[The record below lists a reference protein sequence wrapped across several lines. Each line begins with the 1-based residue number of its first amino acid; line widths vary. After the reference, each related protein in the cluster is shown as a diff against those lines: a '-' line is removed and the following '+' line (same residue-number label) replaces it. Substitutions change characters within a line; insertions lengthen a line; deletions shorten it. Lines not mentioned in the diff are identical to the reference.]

1 MTSITETPSEVRVGD
16 MLRTVRTERGV
27 SLATV
32 SKDLLIPEKY
42 LQSVEDMYISG
53 IPQGYLNG
61 ILRNY
66 AAYLTLPTEDIIA
79 KFSEQCG
86 VLSQAPTNED
96 VVASNVRTRSTVRGA
111 VAGFSIAVG
120 LTLVA
125 GLGFAV
131 LGQSDDGNPVSN
143 ATITA
148 VQAPANGAHD
158 SLFLALEQD
167 AVLPQLP
174 LTLTAT
180 RTAWLEVRGADGTI
194 FRSRN
199 MSAGE
204 TYHPRIGAGWSVS
217 AQDGGAFLWEVGQ
230 IEIGFLGEE
239 DTPVYAVNVDGV
251 AAHAQTIAAPALAGI
266 VDGRPAR

>member
-1 MTSITETPSEVRVGD
+1 MTSIMETSSDVRIGD
-16 MLRTVRTERGV
+16 MLRTVRIERGI
-27 SLATV
+27 SLETV

-53 IPQGYLNG
+53 IPKGYLNG

-66 AAYLTLPTEDIIA
+66 AGYLTLPADDIIT

-86 VLSQAPTNED
+86 VLSQAPKMDE

-111 VAGFSIAVG
+111 VAGFGIAVG
-120 LTLVA
+120 LTLVT

-131 LGQSDDGNPVSN
+131 LGQSQDVGSPSTSTVK
-143 ATITA
+143 T
-148 VQAPANGAHD
+148 VQVPANGAHD
-158 SLFLALEQD
+158 SLFLALDED

-239 DTPVYAVNVDGV
+239 ETPVYAVNVDGV
-251 AAHAQTIAAPALAGI
+251 AAHAQTIAAPALARI